1 MIHGRRASTDEKGR
15 RRTSQHPK
23 CMTLLTK
30 MHMGTDLIS
39 EQWEKKK
46 PHCKTCNA
54 KLIWKSDAFQDQDF
68 GNGTKNEENHELEE
82 WHIKR
87 NDWAVETQ
95 LGVSPNQFLHCF
107 WRCRTLS
114 FSISFLG
121 CEKEVATH
129 FSTVGIYFGLVGP
142 FKRKT
147 HRGHGLPSP
156 PKQKLHNGCHK
167 ITKKRSKSGGAG
179 NFLPH
184 LHPNSVRIFSVL

>member
-46 PHCKTCNA
+46 QHCKTCNA
-54 KLIWKSDAFQDQDF
+54 KINLKIRCISGPGF
-68 GNGTKNEENHELEE
+68 GE
-82 WHIKR
+82 WNKEWRRSWIGRMTHQKEWLSSWNTAWRFPQSIL
-87 NDWAVETQ
+87 T
-95 LGVSPNQFLHCF
+95 LFLTL
-107 WRCRTLS
+107 TLS